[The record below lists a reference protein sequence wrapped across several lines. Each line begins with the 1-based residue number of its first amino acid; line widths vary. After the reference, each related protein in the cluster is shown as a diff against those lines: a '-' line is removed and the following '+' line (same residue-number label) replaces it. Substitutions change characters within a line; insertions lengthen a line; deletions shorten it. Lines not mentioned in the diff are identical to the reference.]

1 MLVTFLQ
8 ILKPIKVLSNDESS
22 FDHKDAT
29 RVDQL
34 HQARDQKDHV
44 ASISISPQT
53 SCFHFLLYVVS
64 LSFCCFS
71 VSFSFFLFLVFFFW
85 GSNCW
90 EIGYLQPM
98 GPGITPLIGEEDQI
112 WSLAFALACFFN
124 RCHFFNQQA
133 LACFVFQSSASLIKD
148 LCLAKYNH
156 FGIPLPS
163 WFHLAEPDEMPLY
176 NQEQEVSW
184 ISLINFCCSASF
196 DQLFIVRIVNHLN
209 QIQLAPPR
217 LINTSVSW
225 GGN

>member
-71 VSFSFFLFLVFFFW
+71 VSFFLFLFVSCFLFLRLQLLRNWRSAAHGARHHATNRRRRSDMKLGICIGMFF
-85 GSNCW
+85 
-90 EIGYLQPM
+90 
-98 GPGITPLIGEEDQI
+98 LIVVI
-112 WSLAFALACFFN
+112 FSTN
-124 RCHFFNQQA
+124 KH
-133 LACFVFQSSASLIKD
+133 
-148 LCLAKYNH
+148 
-156 FGIPLPS
+156 
-163 WFHLAEPDEMPLY
+163 
-176 NQEQEVSW
+176 
-184 ISLINFCCSASF
+184 
-196 DQLFIVRIVNHLN
+196 
-209 QIQLAPPR
+209 
-217 LINTSVSW
+217 
-225 GGN
+225 